1 MPEQPK
7 PAFGEPEQQRLIPAR
22 KPGDILAR
30 AIAEHK
36 PSQAYVLFSGGKD
49 SSVTLDYLWRNHR
62 EVVTAALHINTGIGI
77 PQTREFAR
85 AFCEERDIPFIEV
98 HAERDYKGLVVE
110 HGFPGPLAHRFMYVW
125 LKERP
130 LEKFIREHKTHR
142 RDRIML
148 LTGVRAEESKR
159 RMGTTREINRDG
171 CQVWVAPLIDWSNAD
186 MWRYREKYG
195 VEMSE
200 PSKTIHLSGECLCGA
215 FADEDEMR
223 MLEIFYPEVAERIR
237 GIEAAV
243 KAAGQTRCEW
253 GKKYGEQQPTQAPG
267 PMCVGCT
274 SQIAL
279 IESEDVA

>member
-1 MPEQPK
+1 M
-7 PAFGEPEQQRLIPAR
+7 RLIPAR
-22 KPGDILAR
+22 KPGDIIAK

-62 EVVTAALHINTGIGI
+62 DVVTAALHINTGIGI
-77 PQTREFAR
+77 PQTREFAQ
-85 AFCEERDIPFIEV
+85 AFCEQRGIPFIEIRTEHNYEEIV
-98 HAERDYKGLVVE
+98 KQ
-110 HGFPGPLAHRFMYVW
+110 HGFPGPQSHRFMYVW

-130 LEKFIREHKTHR
+130 LEKFIAEHKKHR

-171 CQVWVAPLIDWSNAD
+171 CQLWVAPLIDWSNSD
-186 MWRYREKYG
+186 MWRYREQYG
-195 VEMSE
+195 VQMSE

-215 FADEDEMR
+215 FADEDEMQ
-223 MLEIFYPEVAERIR
+223 MLEIFYPEVAARIK

-243 KAAGQTRCEW
+243 KACGQTRCEW
-253 GKKYGEQQPTQAPG
+253 GKTYGEQPSAQAPG
-267 PMCVGCT
+267 PMCVGCVG
-274 SQIAL
+274 QMPL
-279 IESEDVA
+279 IGNESAA